1 MRQFTVAED
10 AGSGILSCEFF
21 QQLVERVLLGLSAGV
36 GSFAVLIKTALIH
49 DAQRTVVV
57 VAGMDALDG
66 LRE

>member
-1 MRQFTVAED
+1 MAHD
-10 AGSGILSCEFF
+10 SGSGIFGGKLL
-21 QQLVERVLLGLSAGV
+21 QQLIERVLLGLGAGV
-36 GSFAVLIKTALIH
+36 GSFAVLIKTALID